1 MVVDRLEALV
11 AAKMRSPVAL
21 RLPPERVLA
30 PVSVLL
36 KLLPDQFALAFP
48 VQ

>member
-1 MVVDRLEALV
+1 MLVVRLEALV
-11 AAKMRSPVAL
+11 AAKMRSDEAL

-36 KLLPDQFALAFP
+36 KLLPDQLALAFP